1 MSASSHSFISTF
13 TSLVDQSA
21 FEKYFFYNFSGKS
34 ISSAS
39 KLSSFVE
46 YNFFNEN
53 FSNKYDFNLAL
64 SDHLARNIF
73 HSTSFNKLIS
83 YSSLG
88 GIATTI
94 GDYASSAHSHA
105 YTLPNSSEKFTASF
119 FPTLNK
125 SNLELG
131 GGTTNSYF
139 LSNLLNTFRNY
150 KYKDIR
156 SQNQQFLSIDKDV
169 RNMSNSS
176 LVNLRYNFEFPS
188 HQSNL
193 VNVLYNSSNI
203 ILSNYSNSLGGF
215 SGDYLLPK
223 LSSSNLST
231 SITAPTL
238 TSATAD

>member
-1 MSASSHSFISTF
+1 
-13 TSLVDQSA
+13 L
-21 FEKYFFYNFSGKS
+21 
-34 ISSAS
+34 
-39 KLSSFVE
+39 
-46 YNFFNEN
+46 
-53 FSNKYDFNLAL
+53 
-64 SDHLARNIF
+64 
-73 HSTSFNKLIS
+73 
-83 YSSLG
+83 
-88 GIATTI
+88 
-94 GDYASSAHSHA
+94 HA
-105 YTLPNSSEKFTASF
+105 YTLLNSSEKFTASF

-193 VNVLYNSSNI
+193 VNVLYNSSNF